1 MTEIAVSVAL
11 PGPIYAAAGA
21 PSATPSGDGSLVG
34 YFSATGDLTHGGM
47 GSITGTVKEK
57 STPTNVPLRRRVRLH
72 REVDG
77 LALRETWSDAAT
89 GNYTFPDLNP
99 TYTYYVVAFDYAQ
112 NYRAVIADNLTPE
125 VA

>member
-1 MTEIAVSVAL
+1 MSEIAVSVAL

-21 PSATPSGDGSLVG
+21 TSATPSGGVLVG
-34 YFSATGDLTHGGM
+34 YFSATGDINHGGR

-57 STPTNVPLRRRVRLH
+57 YTPTNVPLRRRVRLH

-99 TYTYYVVAFDYAQ
+99 AYTYYVVAFDYAQ